1 MAMDYRELKKEI
13 IIVLVVIITA
23 LSFWSGAKYTQ
34 WKLANEPVEI
44 YIEDEKENPQ
54 NFLEE
59 EKIYIHVAGAV
70 NNPGVY
76 SLNKGARIEDV
87 LKLAEPKLEADIDRY
102 LNRAALLQDSDKIY
116 VPYKDE
122 IAGESNTDNTLP
134 MASMSNINSKININ
148 RATAKELETLPGIGP
163 TRAQAIIQYRN
174 TNGAF
179 RKIEDLMEV
188 KGIGPAIFEN
198 IKDEISL

>member
-1 MAMDYRELKKEI
+1 
-13 IIVLVVIITA
+13 
-23 LSFWSGAKYTQ
+23 
-34 WKLANEPVEI
+34 
-44 YIEDEKENPQ
+44 
-54 NFLEE
+54 
-59 EKIYIHVAGAV
+59 
-70 NNPGVY
+70 
-76 SLNKGARIEDV
+76 
-87 LKLAEPKLEADIDRY
+87 
-102 LNRAALLQDSDKIY
+102 
-116 VPYKDE
+116 
-122 IAGESNTDNTLP
+122 

>member
-1 MAMDYRELKKEI
+1 
-13 IIVLVVIITA
+13 
-23 LSFWSGAKYTQ
+23 
-34 WKLANEPVEI
+34 
-44 YIEDEKENPQ
+44 
-54 NFLEE
+54 
-59 EKIYIHVAGAV
+59 
-70 NNPGVY
+70 
-76 SLNKGARIEDV
+76 
-87 LKLAEPKLEADIDRY
+87 
-102 LNRAALLQDSDKIY
+102 
-116 VPYKDE
+116 
-122 IAGESNTDNTLP
+122 
-134 MASMSNINSKININ
+134 MSNINSKININ

>member
-1 MAMDYRELKKEI
+1 MDYRELKKEI